1 MREYLFRG
9 KRVDNG
15 EWVEGLLTIDDF
27 MTLNCI
33 ERAYCIKEVP
43 SEKGGK
49 FGWVRVE
56 PESVG
61 QYTGMKDKN
70 GRKIFEGDIVRT
82 QPFYDKPYSD
92 KRKSKQFIGV
102 VEYKIRTFN
111 GNKFYAKQDYQA
123 EWGLKFYE
131 DFGRYTHYSWGELWN
146 CEVIGTVFENAY
158 LLEGC
163 L

>member
-1 MREYLFRG
+1 MRDYLFRG

-15 EWVEGLLTIDDF
+15 EWVEGYYVYDESGQITENSTAYIYY
-27 MTLNCI
+27 LNTHPCGYSLI
-33 ERAYCIKEVP
+33 PFEVI
-43 SEKGGK
+43 
-49 FGWVRVE
+49 

-61 QYTGMKDKN
+61 QYTGMNDKN
-70 GRKIFEGDIVRT
+70 GRKVFEGDIVLT
-82 QPFYDKPYSD
+82 QPFYDRPYSD

-131 DFGRYTHYSWGELWN
+131 DFGKYIHYSWSELWN
-146 CEVIGTVFENAY
+146 CEVIGNVFENKD
-158 LLEGC
+158 LLEG
-163 L
+163 